1 MQTAGLTC
9 AYSMVPG
16 FASVLAMVPATSDPQ
31 HITIDC
37 VRADG
42 PLTHY
47 WEECVGSD
55 RAIVGLRQQW
65 LTDLEQ
71 VKREAGFRSVRFH
84 GLFNDEMGVWPG
96 ASPAPNFLYVDMVF
110 DAMLERGSQA
120 TRRTKLHAGRA
131 GQREEDSLL
140 LPGKHHPSDRDGPVG

>member
-1 MQTAGLTC
+1 
-9 AYSMVPG
+9 MVPG
-16 FASVLAMVPATSDPQ
+16 FASALAVRTGASEPQ
-31 HITIDC
+31 RISIDC
-37 VRADG
+37 VRQEG
-42 PLTHY
+42 PLPHY

-110 DAMLERGSQA
+110 DAMLERGVKPLVELSFMPGGLASAKKTVFFYQ
-120 TRRTKLHAGRA
+120 
-131 GQREEDSLL
+131 
-140 LPGKHHPSDRDGPVG
+140 GKHHPSDRDGPVG